1 MGITQRILIWL
12 FDGSAKLTCFTS
24 AMLGVIGLLSLCKQ
38 IPDIPDRSASTWVL
52 FFMVVFSLF
61 VPLVQILVDEYKQ
74 KSPDN

>member
-1 MGITQRILIWL
+1 MGIAQRILIWF
-12 FDGSAKLTCFTS
+12 FDGSTKLTCFTS
-24 AMLGVIGLLSLCKQ
+24 AILGVIGLFSLCRQ
-38 IPDIPDRSASTWVL
+38 IPDRSASTWVL

>member
-1 MGITQRILIWL
+1 MGITQRILLWL

-38 IPDIPDRSASTWVL
+38 IPDRSASTWVL